1 MNRVDEKILAELVE
15 YDSATVYNAVE
26 KVQGV
31 SNEDYTGPEIHY
43 LTPEFGAVI
52 GYAVTAEVT
61 PLNETESNMSW
72 LEYYDLIN
80 DTPGPIITVMKDV
93 DVRPNR
99 GALFGDGMARIH
111 KALGVVGAVVD
122 GCIRDLTG
130 IREAGLPI
138 WGRGMVSG
146 HGPFNVRAIARP
158 LVAGQMLTQT
168 GDLILADVDGVVKV
182 PIEIAKDTLKIAN
195 EIRTKERSFFDMVSS
210 PDFTY
215 DDYKQ
220 WFLNR

>member
-1 MNRVDEKILAELVE
+1 
-15 YDSATVYNAVE
+15 
-26 KVQGV
+26 
-31 SNEDYTGPEIHY
+31 
-43 LTPEFGAVI
+43 
-52 GYAVTAEVT
+52 
-61 PLNETESNMSW
+61 MSW

-138 WGRGMVSG
+138 WG
-146 HGPFNVRAIARP
+146 
-158 LVAGQMLTQT
+158 
-168 GDLILADVDGVVKV
+168 
-182 PIEIAKDTLKIAN
+182 
-195 EIRTKERSFFDMVSS
+195 
-210 PDFTY
+210 
-215 DDYKQ
+215 
-220 WFLNR
+220 